1 MQPRSLN
8 LLLIIYMY
16 GNLSIPMLRVTIDH
30 TLLVVIIEIYQKKEE
45 ICQVKHH
52 SPSMCSR

>member
-16 GNLSIPMLRVTIDH
+16 GNLSIPMLCVTSDH

-52 SPSMCSR
+52 SLRDC

>member
-16 GNLSIPMLRVTIDH
+16 GNLSIPMLCVTSDN
-30 TLLVVIIEIYQKKEE
+30 TLLVVIIEIYSIKKEE

-52 SPSMCSR
+52 SPRDS

>member
-16 GNLSIPMLRVTIDH
+16 GNLSIPMLCVTSDN
-30 TLLVVIIEIYQKKEE
+30 TLLVVIIEIYSIKKEEE

-52 SPSMCSR
+52 SLRDS